1 MTEPAGPRKVIFIGG
16 APHAGIAAARA
27 LLCTAPACNA
37 PEGATG
43 FLRPLFEAYAVGL
56 AERAQ
61 DTAGL
66 FAGPEELKQHIR
78 ALVRPAMWHVWQ
90 GLQCPMVLCLGDPGL
105 SRLFPEVQLVLDWPC
120 QFVTVLRHPHDVLRA
135 RQQACRRA
143 GQPMTA
149 LQAYEMAQTYLQ
161 SYRHLDAPELAERV
175 IQLRYEDL
183 DEGWLIEQLR
193 GFTGMG
199 SIERP
204 RGRALGGR
212 ARPAPLA
219 ADLAGVVNAVCGPMM
234 ARCGYHPD
242 GGHDIW

>member
-1 MTEPAGPRKVIFIGG
+1 MTEPAGPRRVIFIGG

-37 PEGATG
+37 PQGATG
-43 FLRPLFEAYAVGL
+43 FLRPLFEAYAVGM
-56 AERAQ
+56 AERLQ

-66 FAGPEELKQHIR
+66 FPGPEDLKRHIR
-78 ALVRPAMWHVWQ
+78 SLVQPAMQLVWQ
-90 GLQCPMVLCLGDPGL
+90 GLQRPMVLCLGDPGL
-105 SRLFPEVQLVLDWPC
+105 SRLFPVVQVVLEWPS

-135 RQQACRRA
+135 RQKACRRQ
-143 GQPMTA
+143 GQELTA
-149 LQAYEMAQTYLQ
+149 LQAYETAQAYLQ
-161 SYRHLDAPELAERV
+161 SYAHLDAPELAEMV

-183 DEGWLIEQLR
+183 EEGWLIEQLR

-204 RGRALGGR
+204 RRSGPRPP

-219 ADLAGVVNAVCGPMM
+219 ADLAGIVNAVCGPMM

-242 GGHDIW
+242 GGRDIW